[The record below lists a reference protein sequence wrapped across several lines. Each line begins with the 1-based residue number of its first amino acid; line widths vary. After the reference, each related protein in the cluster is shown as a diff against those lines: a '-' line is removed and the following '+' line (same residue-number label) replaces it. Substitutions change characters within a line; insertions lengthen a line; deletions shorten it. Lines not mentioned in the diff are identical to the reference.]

1 MPSGR
6 ILVVDDEEDT
16 LSALGF
22 CLAQEG
28 FTVIEARDG
37 IEALEKVRTES
48 PHVVVL
54 DVMLPGLNGYE
65 VSRRIKE
72 GSLPGAASAET
83 KILLLTARRVDSL
96 EREEFLASWSQ
107 ADGVIYKPFEMDD
120 LLRQVT
126 RLSALS
132 RTRSEAAAGTT

>member
-65 VSRRIKE
+65 VSRRVKE
-72 GSLPGAASAET
+72 GSLPGVASAEV

-126 RLSALS
+126 RLSALA
-132 RTRSEAAAGTT
+132 RTRTEAPAGTT